1 MADDAALLAFVHTIV
16 QGDRADVSRRLAADP
31 ALASAQIQ
39 VGASRNGAAGY
50 FLDEIL
56 HHIYKGDTAV
66 HVAAAAYEQR
76 MIRDLV
82 RAGAGVDVA
91 NRRGAQPLHYA
102 VDGGP
107 GAPRWN
113 PSAQHETVACLIE
126 LGADPNAVDKNGT
139 TPLLRAIRN
148 RCAAAVEALLDHGA
162 DPLATNKSGSNA
174 MQLADWTTGRGGSGS
189 PEAKAQQQEIVRLL
203 QTSQLRTRRT
213 RP

>member
-1 MADDAALLAFVHTIV
+1 MADDSALLAFVGAIV

-56 HHIYKGDTAV
+56 HHIYKGDTAI
-66 HVAAAAYEQR
+66 HVAAAAYEPR
-76 MIRDLV
+76 LIRDLV

-107 GAPRWN
+107 GSPRWD
-113 PSAQHETVACLIE
+113 PPAQHETVACLIE
-126 LGADPNAVDKNGT
+126 LGADPNATDKNGT

-162 DPLATNKSGSNA
+162 DPFATNKSGSTA

-203 QTSQLRTRRT
+203 QTSQLRTRGT